1 MTTTLWFKMYF
12 RFEFSQCQWKSSDNH
27 TAATALPTSVLMGQ
41 FMRQDKLS
49 HNLHSFFHLSKKTR
63 HVKLSSIN
71 YTMCN
76 CQFIEQ
82 KMLVLSLVRKPN
94 SYDKDPLSFMSSQ
107 CGCPPLLVP
116 SPNPSC
122 QPGQLAAAEMLCK
135 QYPRLTAVCF
145 LTTIRFPM
153 SPGELEIRKCI
164 ILGKKLTT

>member
-1 MTTTLWFKMYF
+1 MTKALQFKMYF
-12 RFEFSQCQWKSSDNH
+12 RFEFSQCQWKCSDIH
-27 TAATALPTSVLMGQ
+27 AAATSLPTSIPTGQ

-76 CQFIEQ
+76 CQFNEQ

-107 CGCPPLLVP
+107 CGCPLLLVP

-122 QPGQLAAAEMLCK
+122 HPGQLSAAEMLCK
-135 QYPRLTAVCF
+135 QDPRLTVVCF
-145 LTTIRFPM
+145 LTKIRLPM

-164 ILGKKLTT
+164 ILGKNLTT